1 MPPKKIYKKRLL
13 PSQRLSSGNKL
24 PTSPRVSQQSTQNQ
38 TVTITLGNLGT
49 RARSSR
55 TTKPPQPKSVYT
67 GSQLPIPPLPS
78 YSPSIIMYS
87 PGLSNPAP
95 FTSPVA
101 QQPLGT
107 SISNPMNP
115 PIASRV
121 VSTGSELLNREPS
134 LPPGQS
140 YRLHTRLEPSAPV
153 ASRVVLSSTGSEL
166 LNMDENIPPVQ
177 AYRLP
182 RRLETIPPI
191 SPTDWPQERPLG
203 SSELLNME
211 QNIPPFQPYRLPPM
225 LESIPAD
232 PVLVKQNARPNPFRD
247 PIEPSLPSF
256 EGRVQDTNIR
266 NFEEIRAMNDLLK
279 KENDPYNTID
289 DEQQNIT
296 DSYNAN
302 QYASL
307 DPRISDDADKSP
319 AGSFQGDTIPSPE
332 PPTEMYS
339 PPPPRRGRPEMTPTE
354 QEIETLRQ
362 FIRVKNIPAKQR
374 NAIDAELF
382 VKGRKLLAAKRKNET
397 IQEIF
402 QQLNEAY
409 ENSGK

>member
-1 MPPKKIYKKRLL
+1 MSPKPGPKKAR
-13 PSQRLSSGNKL
+13 R
-24 PTSPRVSQQSTQNQ
+24 PRSMVSQTVSQKSKQNQ
-38 TVTITLGNLGT
+38 TVNITLGNLGT
-49 RARSSR
+49 RARLPR
-55 TTKPPQPKSVYT
+55 TTNPPQPKSGYT
-67 GSQLPIPPLPS
+67 GGTPPPPPPS

-95 FTSPVA
+95 FSAPI
-101 QQPLGT
+101 QQQTLGT
-107 SISNPMNP
+107 SVSTPMNP
-115 PIASRV
+115 PVSSRV

-140 YRLHTRLEPSAPV
+140 YRLHTRLDPSTPI
-153 ASRVVLSSTGSEL
+153 ASRVILSSSG
-166 LNMDENIPPVQ
+166 
-177 AYRLP
+177 
-182 RRLETIPPI
+182 
-191 SPTDWPQERPLG
+191 
-203 SSELLNME
+203 SELLNME
-211 QNIPPFQPYRLPPM
+211 QNIPPVQAYRLPPM
-225 LESIPAD
+225 LDTIPAD
-232 PVLVKQNARPNPFRD
+232 PVIIRQNARPNPFRD
-247 PIEPSLPSF
+247 PIEPSLPEF
-256 EGRVQDTNIR
+256 EGRAQETDLR
-266 NFEEIRAMNDLLK
+266 NFEEIRAMNDLIK
-279 KENDPYNTID
+279 KENDPYNNID

>member
-1 MPPKKIYKKRLL
+1 MPPKKIGQSSLPSRGLYKKRLTT
-13 PSQRLSSGNKL
+13 SQRV
-24 PTSPRVSQQSTQNQ
+24 SPKSKQNQIKQNQQNQ
-38 TVTITLGNLGT
+38 TVNITLGNLGT
-49 RARSSR
+49 RARSPR
-55 TTKPPQPKSVYT
+55 TTKPSQT
-67 GSQLPIPPLPS
+67 GSQLPTPPPPA

-95 FTSPVA
+95 FSAPI
-101 QQPLGT
+101 QQQTLGT
-107 SISNPMNP
+107 SVSTPMNP
-115 PIASRV
+115 PIASRGILR
-121 VSTGSELLNREPS
+121 TGSELLNREPS

-182 RRLETIPPI
+182 RRLETIPQI
-191 SPTDWPQERPLG
+191 SPPDWPQERPLG

-225 LESIPAD
+225 LEPLPPE

-256 EGRVQDTNIR
+256 EGRVQETDIR

-279 KENDPYNTID
+279 KENDPYNNID

-307 DPRISDDADKSP
+307 DPRISDDY
-319 AGSFQGDTIPSPE
+319 QEDTIPSPE

-382 VKGRKLLAAKRKNET
+382 VKGRKLLAAKRKNEM

>member
-1 MPPKKIYKKRLL
+1 MLE
-13 PSQRLSSGNKL
+13 
-24 PTSPRVSQQSTQNQ
+24 
-38 TVTITLGNLGT
+38 
-49 RARSSR
+49 
-55 TTKPPQPKSVYT
+55 
-67 GSQLPIPPLPS
+67 PLP
-78 YSPSIIMYS
+78 P
-87 PGLSNPAP
+87 
-95 FTSPVA
+95 
-101 QQPLGT
+101 
-107 SISNPMNP
+107 
-115 PIASRV
+115 
-121 VSTGSELLNREPS
+121 E
-134 LPPGQS
+134 
-140 YRLHTRLEPSAPV
+140 
-153 ASRVVLSSTGSEL
+153 
-166 LNMDENIPPVQ
+166 
-177 AYRLP
+177 
-182 RRLETIPPI
+182 
-191 SPTDWPQERPLG
+191 
-203 SSELLNME
+203 
-211 QNIPPFQPYRLPPM
+211 
-225 LESIPAD
+225 

-256 EGRVQDTNIR
+256 EGRVQETDIR

-279 KENDPYNTID
+279 KENDPYNNID

-307 DPRISDDADKSP
+307 DPRISDDY
-319 AGSFQGDTIPSPE
+319 QEDTIPSPE

-382 VKGRKLLAAKRKNET
+382 VKGRKLLAAKRKNEM